1 VKRLRCGGKRK
12 DYPANWEAV
21 SHHVR
26 FERARGRCECAGEC
40 GVAHGGRCGLC
51 HGDRAPR
58 GDRANRRIGR
68 AKVVLATAHACLCVP
83 LCADPTHLKA
93 MCCGCHLRYDSRK
106 HQKNAAETRMRKRG
120 QLALPV
126 LGEVFR

>member
-1 VKRLRCGGKRK
+1 MKKLRCGGKRE

-40 GVAHGGRCGLC
+40 GVAHGGRCP
-51 HGDRAPR
+51 HRHEERVPR
-58 GDRANRRIGR
+58 SNRRIGR
-68 AKVVLATAHACLCVP
+68 AKVVLATAHVCLCVP
-83 LCADPTHLKA
+83 LCADPKHLKA
-93 MCCGCHLRYDSRK
+93 MCQGCHIRHDTPK
-106 HQKNAAETRMRKRG
+106 HAKNAAKTRMRKRG